1 MKLRTATLCIFALLM
16 SSTTLYSYGPAT
28 HIGEAVRY
36 IEMLEDQPL
45 TGPKGDIELL
55 SDPEILP
62 YFKLGATFP
71 DIGRML
77 PGFCRDPHDEPFGY
91 YLFERGVD
99 ESGQAPWKQ
108 AFALGYLMHICGD
121 ISAQL
126 FVTQRFAVLGEWGE
140 LSVFAGVMDDHPGG
154 ENEMLA
160 EAWLEIEF
168 ADLSQY
174 LRLLIFFLQ
183 GTRLDEV
190 LDFYNTSFADFCV
203 GTASSNVDIA
213 RQRLIVIEKMTDWID
228 FAERKNGDLW
238 HDLLAAWR
246 AGIGLDG
253 QSLTPDRQSGLINER
268 ELTRLLEGPTFSD
281 PEFWDMY
288 PDQYKELGP
297 TILRAFEPGENWYDV
312 WPTWSAQTM
321 SAASIGSLAH
331 FLPDLFHPDAD
342 IIVWDVAWTDGEG
355 APLSEVDAQSLPAQ
369 ICCEVEIYTTS
380 EVART
385 VSARIRRHMV
395 GVDPGADP
403 ILGSESVSF
412 EHDPYAYST
421 TDLATVQACVD
432 PGGMTDDTWG
442 YVMDLVTGSYPDKAF
457 FTTNFEAFYAI
468 GEIDILGL
476 TSYQTIYDTY
486 DKWPRSI
493 RLTGQEF
500 PLGHYVLRGKVVDAA
515 TGYNVPF
522 ARILINETDSLQSN
536 ANGYFEIGGLAE
548 GPTTITPTLASY
560 HVPPIAGYVFEG
572 AAGDNLYVEAAMEP
586 RPEVIAPG
594 AYYPNNTMLP
604 VQWEAGELAGSPY
617 NFSAAIG
624 TDVMGDDVAAW
635 RGVGKNFQAT
645 IDFDSPVADGAM
657 VYASVRV
664 SDGETDFP
672 IGFSDR
678 VVMDGSPPAE
688 PEISTNP
695 SRITHSG
702 DTVEIALTSEDE
714 HSGIAGYEIAV
725 GYGDEPIMLID
736 WMAVSSAD
744 ELLISEIPED
754 VGMIAVFARAING
767 AGIYSTISAISM
779 PVAPPPGDDDA
790 QSDDDN
796 GVGDDDD
803 SGSPDSGDDDDDD
816 NGGCCG

>member
-16 SSTTLYSYGPAT
+16 SSTTLHSYGPAT

-36 IEMLEDQPL
+36 IEMLEEQPL
-45 TGPKGDIELL
+45 AGPKGDIALL

-71 DIGRML
+71 DIGRVL
-77 PGFCRDPHDEPFGY
+77 PGFCRDSHDEPFGY
-91 YLFERGVD
+91 YFFEQGVE
-99 ESGQAPWKQ
+99 ESAQAPWKQ
-108 AFALGYLMHICGD
+108 AFALGYLLHICGD

-126 FVTQRFAVLGEWGE
+126 FVTQRFAVLGKWGE
-140 LSVFAGVMDDHPGG
+140 LSVIEGVMDDHPGG
-154 ENEMLA
+154 ENELLV

-174 LRLLIFFLQ
+174 VYLLSFFLQ

-190 LDFYNTSFADFCV
+190 LDFYNTSFTDFCG
-203 GTASSNVDIA
+203 GTAMGDVDMA
-213 RQRLIVIEKMTDWID
+213 QQRLIVVQMMSDWVE
-228 FAERKNGDLW
+228 FAESQNGDPW
-238 HDLLAAWR
+238 HDLVAAWR

-253 QSLTPDRQSGLINER
+253 QSLILDRQSSLINER

-281 PEFWDMY
+281 PDFWNLY

-297 TILRAFEPGENWYDV
+297 TILRVFEPGENWYDV

-342 IIVWDVAWTDGEG
+342 VIVWDVAWTDGEG
-355 APLSEVDAQSLPAQ
+355 APLSEVDAMNLPAQ
-369 ICCEVEIYTTS
+369 ICCEVELYATS

-385 VSARIRRHMV
+385 VSARIRRHIV

-412 EHDPYAYST
+412 GHDPYAYST
-421 TDLATVQACVD
+421 TDLADVRVCVD
-432 PGGMTDDTWG
+432 PGGTTDDAWG
-442 YVMDLVTGSYPDKAF
+442 YVMDLVTASYPDKPF
-457 FTTNFEAFYAI
+457 FTTNFGAFYAV

-486 DKWPRSI
+486 EKWPRSI

-500 PLGHYVLRGKVVDAA
+500 ALGQYVLRGKVVDAA
-515 TGYNVPF
+515 TGFHVPF
-522 ARILINETDSLQSN
+522 ARILINETESLETN
-536 ANGYFEIGGLAE
+536 ANGYFEISGLAE

-560 HVPPIAGYVFEG
+560 YVPPVAGYVFEG
-572 AAGDNLYVEAAMEP
+572 AAGDNLYVEAAMDP

-594 AYYPNNTMLP
+594 AFYPSNATLP
-604 VQWEAGELAGSPY
+604 VQWEAGELVGSPY
-617 NFSAAIG
+617 YFSAAVG
-624 TDVMGDDVAAW
+624 TDVMQDDVAAW
-635 RGVGKNFQAT
+635 CGVGKNFQAT

-657 VYASVRV
+657 IYASVRV
-664 SDGETDFP
+664 SDGDTDFP
-672 IGFSDR
+672 IGFSGG
-678 VVMDGSPPAE
+678 VVMDGSLPEE
-688 PEISTNP
+688 PEIAINP
-695 SRITHSG
+695 HRITHSG
-702 DTVEIALTSEDE
+702 DTVEIALTSVDE

-736 WMAVSSAD
+736 WKAVSSVA
-744 ELLISEIPED
+744 ELLIPEIPED
-754 VGMIAVFARAING
+754 VGIIAVFGRAING
-767 AGIYSTISAISM
+767 AGLFSTISAVSM
-779 PVAPPPGDDDA
+779 PVAPPGDDDA
-790 QSDDDN
+790 QSDDDS
-796 GVGDDDD
+796 GVEDDDD
-803 SGSPDSGDDDDDD
+803 SGSPDSDDDDDDD